1 MSPNLTFQLV
11 SPTSVQVTL
20 QKDQQYMLDTSLST
34 NFQIVVDLKLTNNI
48 YSGNVD
54 SSGLTFQNLIYTVGF
69 NQPAITQGV

>member
-1 MSPNLTFQLV
+1 
-11 SPTSVQVTL
+11 
-20 QKDQQYMLDTSLST
+20 MLDTSLST

-54 SSGLTFQNLIYTVGF
+54 SSGLTFQNLIYNVGF

>member
-54 SSGLTFQNLIYTVGF
+54 SSGLTFQNLIYNVGF

>member
-1 MSPNLTFQLV
+1 MSPDLTFQLI
-11 SPTSVQVTL
+11 SSTSVQVTL

-54 SSGLTFQNLIYTVGF
+54 SSGLKFQNLIYNVGF
-69 NQPAITQGV
+69 TQPAITQGV

>member
-1 MSPNLTFQLV
+1 MSPNLTFELV

-20 QKDQQYMLDTSLST
+20 KKEQQYMLDTSLST

-54 SSGLTFQNLIYTVGF
+54 SSGLTFQNLIYTVVF
-69 NQPAITQGV
+69 NKPALT

>member
-1 MSPNLTFQLV
+1 
-11 SPTSVQVTL
+11 
-20 QKDQQYMLDTSLST
+20 MLDTSLST